1 MLISKSS
8 KEHRWTTPEPRCK
21 EALICCIQ
29 VLQQRNILL
38 LKLFFFENHAKL
50 LTSVKKMLVEIII
63 FSPSTTSPLNYR
75 WVLLQGHVAKWCQS
89 ACGILCKC
97 KALISVFAGTLHTVP
112 SPWWWGIAQTV
123 GLPVII
129 YTTVVQVSH
138 RNCSANLPQTE
149 QFLWWWGRCNLGS
162 LTL

>member
-1 MLISKSS
+1 MDNTRAKM
-8 KEHRWTTPEPRCK
+8 
-21 EALICCIQ
+21 
-29 VLQQRNILL
+29 QRGFDLL
-38 LKLFFFENHAKL
+38 YTGSPAKKYSPFKTFFFENHAKL

-129 YTTVVQVSH
+129 YTTVVKVSH

-162 LTL
+162 LTR